1 MDSFNNH
8 QIVSQGD
15 RPFSTCTTIVSTSKP
30 ISGEDIINI
39 RMISG
44 RTITSTTSA
53 ATAAQQQGSST
64 TEEAIVRSATV
75 LNTSGTID
83 GVLDVTPPLPP
94 STTVASTSQPLLTT
108 ASTRIAKTS
117 KTKFLIL
124 GAAKVGKTLI
134 LRRMQNINWPL
145 ISDTSLYNPTI
156 GPDLHRLK
164 CGNIEAIDIG
174 GRQRYMPIARKYCE
188 LFQTFVVVF
197 DLTEMES
204 FTLAKNWLQ
213 FIHTHDLIQVKR
225 IILIGNK
232 SDLDNE
238 RKVAKN
244 LAKNLA
250 MTYDGDYL
258 EISAK
263 MDLTMDKIIDALEH
277 DDKSDANQSNDK

>member
-1 MDSFNNH
+1 MDSFKH
-8 QIVSQGD
+8 
-15 RPFSTCTTIVSTSKP
+15 STSSIVSTSKP
-30 ISGEDIINI
+30 ISGKDIVNI

-44 RTITSTTSA
+44 RTIDSTTAATATTASQQPPPSSSSNASA
-53 ATAAQQQGSST
+53 ATDA
-64 TEEAIVRSATV
+64 VRATTV
-75 LNTSGTID
+75 LNSID
-83 GVLDVTPPLPP
+83 HVT
-94 STTVASTSQPLLTT
+94 ASTSQQSLLTT

-145 ISDTSLYNPTI
+145 ISDTSVYNATI

-174 GRQRYMPIARKYCE
+174 GQQRYMPIAKKYCE

-197 DLTEMES
+197 DLTDMDTFEA
-204 FTLAKNWLQ
+204 AKHWLE
-213 FIHTHDLIQVKR
+213 FIHTHDPIQAKR
-225 IILIGNK
+225 FILIGNK
-232 SDLDNE
+232 TDLENE
-238 RKVAKN
+238 RQVAKN

-250 MTYDGDYL
+250 MTYDGEYL

-263 MDLTMDKIIDALEH
+263 MDLTMDKIIDALESG
-277 DDKSDANQSNDK
+277 DNKSDTKKSYDN